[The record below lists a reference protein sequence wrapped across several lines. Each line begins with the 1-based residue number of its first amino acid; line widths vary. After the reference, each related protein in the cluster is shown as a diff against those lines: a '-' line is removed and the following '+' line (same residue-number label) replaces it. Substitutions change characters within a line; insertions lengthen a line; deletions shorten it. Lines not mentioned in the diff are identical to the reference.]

1 MKKFAIGLVVLGVL
15 AGPALAQKG
24 GGGQQPQQPTPEEIQ
39 SKRDAAELDKQ
50 YKATL
55 RRSNSGATT
64 PARVDPWA
72 NMRGANEPKR

>member
-24 GGGQQPQQPTPEEIQ
+24 GGGQQQPTPEEIQ

-55 RRSNSGATT
+55 KRSNSGATT